1 MNESKQTLVKDS
13 IADGARFVRERIGL
27 VFLLYGLDLV
37 VALLLAIP
45 IYSAVVDHIGTTKS
59 GRILVSDLHQIPWH
73 LRDLQQHHKLE

>member
-1 MNESKQTLVKDS
+1 MLMNESKQTLVKDS
-13 IADGARFVRERIGL
+13 IADGARLVRERIGL

-59 GRILVSDLHQIPWH
+59 GRILVSDLPQILWCQH
-73 LRDLQQHHKLE
+73 DLQQHHK